1 VDHPNCV
8 GARAVGARADH
19 AGEGVGVGRD
29 GGAAHSGK
37 ESERGAEVEEA
48 GVGTDEGVVEER

>member
-1 VDHPNCV
+1 M
-8 GARAVGARADH
+8 
-19 AGEGVGVGRD
+19 GVGRG

-37 ESERGAEVEEA
+37 ESERGTEVEEA